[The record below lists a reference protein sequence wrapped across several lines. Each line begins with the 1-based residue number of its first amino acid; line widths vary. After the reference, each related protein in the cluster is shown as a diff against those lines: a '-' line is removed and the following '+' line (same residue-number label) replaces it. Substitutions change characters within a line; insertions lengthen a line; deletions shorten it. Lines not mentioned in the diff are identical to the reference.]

1 MNPFINVPSVPS
13 SQEILDVSF
22 GRASK
27 IRSRSKRRTMD
38 RFLTTRATEASK
50 LDEASTQMID
60 KLTNVVEGFP
70 SLDNIDPFYNEI
82 TNAIIGLDK
91 LKEALGALDGYRK
104 VIKSVS
110 RDHIRRIRSAKTIFE
125 VKRLRRAAYG
135 RLSSIIRK
143 AGVRLELLANA
154 RDKLRKVV
162 SINVD
167 EPTVVVA
174 GAPNVGK
181 SSLVRDISSAKPEV
195 ADYPFTTRRLI
206 IGHLMW
212 GKKRIQVLDTPGL
225 LDRPISERNPL
236 ELQAIVALRHHAKLI
251 LFLFDPSEICGYTL
265 ATQLNVYNEIRD
277 LFGQVPFIIVI
288 NKLDILTQEQ
298 LAKIEGI
305 IPSGSCVL
313 RISAAKHEGIDLLM
327 DTIFE
332 TLSMRSP
339 EKTSGE
345 AQS

>member
-1 MNPFINVPSVPS
+1 
-13 SQEILDVSF
+13 
-22 GRASK
+22 
-27 IRSRSKRRTMD
+27 
-38 RFLTTRATEASK
+38 
-50 LDEASTQMID
+50 
-60 KLTNVVEGFP
+60 
-70 SLDNIDPFYNEI
+70 
-82 TNAIIGLDK
+82 
-91 LKEALGALDGYRK
+91 
-104 VIKSVS
+104 
-110 RDHIRRIRSAKTIFE
+110 
-125 VKRLRRAAYG
+125 
-135 RLSSIIRK
+135 
-143 AGVRLELLANA
+143 
-154 RDKLRKVV
+154 
-162 SINVD
+162 
-167 EPTVVVA
+167 
-174 GAPNVGK
+174 
-181 SSLVRDISSAKPEV
+181 
-195 ADYPFTTRRLI
+195 
-206 IGHLMW
+206 MW